1 MKFQRILGLAIAF
14 GLGYT
19 STLLV
24 PPSALLASSPDD
36 NPAPQAARL
45 AEPAGYPQRVAQQ
58 EFGFR
63 CSTPEGICSLSQPQP
78 IGSVCYCRG
87 VRGTTIR

>member
-1 MKFQRILGLAIAF
+1 MRFQRILGLAIAF

-24 PPSALLASSPDD
+24 PPSALLASSPDN

-45 AEPAGYPQRVAQQ
+45 AAPTDDRQHVAQQ
-58 EFGFR
+58 DFGFR
-63 CSTPEGICSLSQPQP
+63 CSTPQGICSLSRPQP
-78 IGSVCYCRG
+78 IGSVCSCRG